1 MGFFSKISEAL
12 KKTKNAISSKL
23 SQLFTRD
30 KIGDDFYDDL
40 TDILI
45 SSDICVETA
54 EEIVDCLHKKMIA
67 GKISDKEEVINALK
81 ETLKET
87 LDMAEPVDFKFPAV
101 IMVIGVNGVGKT
113 TSIGKLANYFTKKG
127 KSVVIAAADT
137 FRAAASEQLDIWADR
152 AKVRIIKQGEG
163 SDPSAVVFDAVNSAK
178 SKKTDIL
185 IIDTAG
191 RLHVKANLMEELK
204 KMARIVGRD
213 YPEANFYKYIVL
225 DATTGQNALS
235 QVELFDEAVELD
247 GIILTK
253 LDGSA
258 KGGFV
263 LSLAE
268 RMQVPVSFVGVGEG
282 IDDIEEFDSKSF
294 SDALI

>member
-1 MGFFSKISEAL
+1 MGIFSKISQAL
-12 KKTKNAISSKL
+12 KKTKTSISSKL
-23 SQLFTRD
+23 SHIFTRD
-30 KIGDDFYDDL
+30 KIDSEFYDDL
-40 TDILI
+40 TDVLI

-54 EEIVDCLHKKMIA
+54 ETIVDSLHQKMKE
-67 GKISDKEEVINALK
+67 GKIGDKEQVISSLK
-81 ETLKET
+81 KTLKET
-87 LDMAEPVDFKFPAV
+87 LDLAQPVDLKFPAV

-113 TSIGKLANYFTKKG
+113 TSIGKLANYYTKQG

-137 FRAAASEQLDIWADR
+137 FRAAASEQLDIWANR
-152 AKVRIIKQGEG
+152 ANVRIIKQSEG
-163 SDPSAVVFDAVNSAK
+163 CDPSAVVFDAVSSAK
-178 SKKTDIL
+178 AKNTDLL

-204 KMARIVGRD
+204 KMARIVAKE
-213 YPEANFYKYIVL
+213 YPQANFYKYIVL

-235 QVELFDEAVELD
+235 QVELFDKAVSLD

-268 RMQVPVSFVGVGEG
+268 RMEMPVTFVGVGEG
-282 IDDIEEFDSKSF
+282 LDDIEEFDSESF